1 LENAWV
7 SVFPFVAEPQGVYSF
22 DAFLGSQEIQQRL
35 VGAWWVPGGSK
46 LCSLFSMCSTRS

>member
-1 LENAWV
+1 VVIELALASALENAWV

-35 VGAWWVPGGSK
+35 VGAWW
-46 LCSLFSMCSTRS
+46 F